1 MLFINNN
8 LYSILGVSIMS
19 THAIPLRPIT
29 EIAKQCGI
37 DPKCVINYGQ
47 DVAKID
53 LNLIKKGTP
62 KGKLV
67 LVSAITPTPLGE
79 GKTVTTIG
87 LSQGLNYM
95 GHSAI
100 ACIRQPSL
108 GPVFGVKGGAA
119 GGGKAEVLPMEKLN
133 LHLTGDIHA
142 ITAAHDL
149 ASAALDARLYHEQQL
164 GDKFTEQTGLP
175 RLDIDK
181 QRIVWKRVLDH
192 NDRALRRITV
202 GLGGG
207 VNGVEREDGFEI
219 SAASELM
226 AILALAT
233 DLQDM
238 RQRIGRIILAYNT
251 HGEPITAEH
260 LQVAGAMTVLL
271 KEAINPNLMQTAEHT
286 PVLIHAGPFANI
298 AHGNSSVIA
307 DVVGLQVADYVVTEA
322 GFGSDMGM
330 EKFFNIKYRQTG
342 VAPSCV
348 VLVATVRSL
357 KSNSGKFNIKPG
369 QPLPKEVTE
378 SNLPLLAIG
387 SANLGWH
394 IQNAKS
400 YGLPV
405 IVAINRFPYDH
416 QDELD
421 FVKQYALENGAF
433 ACEVSEA
440 FAKGGEGTQAL
451 AEHVVNACQQ
461 PSQVVLPYT
470 NDMPLMDKIQVMAKK
485 YGANQAVLSEQ
496 ALKDIEA
503 LAKIKLDHL
512 PLCMVKTPMSISAD
526 ANLKNVPTN
535 FDIDITHLQVSAGA
549 GFIRVYAGNVMTM
562 PGLGTLPAY
571 RHIDIDADGNIIGLS

>member
-1 MLFINNN
+1 
-8 LYSILGVSIMS
+8 MS
-19 THAIPLRPIT
+19 SLLPIT
-29 EIAKQCGI
+29 EIARNSGI
-37 DPKCVINYGQ
+37 PEQYLIPYGRE
-47 DVAKID
+47 VAKVD
-53 LNLIKKGTP
+53 LKVIQP
-62 KGKLV
+62 DSAQGKLV

-87 LSQGLNYM
+87 LSQGLNFI
-95 GHSAI
+95 GKKAI

-119 GGGKAEVLPMEKLN
+119 GGGKAQVLPMEKLN

-149 ASAALDARLYHEQQL
+149 ASAALDARLYHEERL
-164 GDKFTEQTGLP
+164 CEKFTEQTKLP
-175 RLDIDK
+175 RLNIDK
-181 QRIVWKRVLDH
+181 NRIVWKRVIDH
-192 NDRALRRITV
+192 NDRALRRINV
-202 GLGGG
+202 GVGGG

-233 DLQDM
+233 DLHDM
-238 RQRIGRIILAYNT
+238 RQRIGRIILAYDMD
-251 HGEPITAEH
+251 GKPITADQLE
-260 LQVAGAMTVLL
+260 VAGAMTVLL
-271 KEAINPNLMQTAEHT
+271 KDAINPNLMQTAEQT

-298 AHGNSSVIA
+298 AHGNSSVLA
-307 DVVGLQVADYVVTEA
+307 DKVGLQLANYVVTEA

-342 VAPSCV
+342 VAPSCI

-357 KSNSGKFNIKPG
+357 KSNSGHFNIKPG
-369 QPLPKEVTE
+369 QPLPAQVTE
-378 SNLPLLAIG
+378 CNVELLAEG

-416 QDELD
+416 EEELD
-421 FVKQYALENGAF
+421 FVRQYALEHGAF
-433 ACEVSEA
+433 ACEVSDA
-440 FAKGGEGTQAL
+440 FTQGGSGTQKL
-451 AEHVVNACQQ
+451 AQHVIAACAEKN
-461 PSQVVLPYT
+461 QVVLPYAD
-470 NDMPLMDKIQVMAKK
+470 DMPLADKIQTMAKK
-485 YGANQAVLSEQ
+485 YGARQANLSVQ
-496 ALKDIEA
+496 ALQNVAE
-503 LAKIKLDHL
+503 IKQLQLDHL

-526 ANLKNVPTN
+526 PNLKNVPTD
-535 FDIDITHLQVSAGA
+535 FDIEVTRIEVSAGA
-549 GFIRVYAGNVMTM
+549 GFIRVYTGNVMTM

-571 RHIDIDADGNIIGLS
+571 REIDIDAEGNIQGLH

>member
-1 MLFINNN
+1 MTSGTTLLPIDAVARKC
-8 LYSILGVSIMS
+8 G
-19 THAIPLRPIT
+19 IPEQYLIPYGHEVAKVDLRIIQP
-29 EIAKQCGI
+29 EAKQ
-37 DPKCVINYGQ
+37 
-47 DVAKID
+47 
-53 LNLIKKGTP
+53 
-62 KGKLV
+62 GKLV

-87 LSQGLNYM
+87 LSQGLNFI
-95 GHSAI
+95 GQKAI

-119 GGGKAEVLPMEKLN
+119 GGGKAQVLPMEKLN

-149 ASAALDARLYHEQQL
+149 ASAALDARLYHEEHL
-164 GDKFTEQTGLP
+164 GEDFTAQTELP
-175 RLDIDK
+175 RLNIDK
-181 QRIVWKRVLDH
+181 SRIVWKRVIDH
-192 NDRALRRITV
+192 NDRALRRIKV
-202 GLGGG
+202 GVGGG

-238 RQRIGRIILAYNT
+238 RQRIGSIILAYDT
-251 HGEPITAEH
+251 QGKPITAEQ
-260 LQVAGAMTVLL
+260 LEVAGAMTVLL
-271 KEAINPNLMQTAEHT
+271 KEAINPNLMQTAEQT

-298 AHGNSSVIA
+298 AHGNSSVLA
-307 DVVGLQVADYVVTEA
+307 DKVGLQLADYVVTEA

-357 KSNSGKFNIKPG
+357 KSNSGRFNIKPG
-369 QPLPKEVTE
+369 QPLPDEVTQC
-378 SNLPLLAIG
+378 NVALLAEG

-394 IQNAKS
+394 IRNAKS

-416 QDELD
+416 EEELQ
-421 FVKQYALENGAF
+421 FVRQYALEQGAF
-433 ACEVSEA
+433 ACEISDA
-440 FAKGGEGTQAL
+440 FTQGGAGTQEL
-451 AEHVVNACQQ
+451 ARHVVAACAQNHA
-461 PSQVVLPYT
+461 VTLPYAD
-470 NDMPLMDKIQVMAKK
+470 NMPLEEKIQTMAQK
-485 YGANQAVLSEQ
+485 YGARQAKLSE
-496 ALKDIEA
+496 
-503 LAKIKLDHL
+503 LAQQNIAEIRQLGLEHL
-512 PLCMVKTPMSISAD
+512 PLCMVKTPLSISAD
-526 ANLKNVPTN
+526 PNLKNVPTN
-535 FDIDITHLQVSAGA
+535 FDIDIARLQVSAGA

-571 RHIDIDADGNIIGLS
+571 RQIDIDAEGNIVGLH

>member
-1 MLFINNN
+1 
-8 LYSILGVSIMS
+8 MS
-19 THAIPLRPIT
+19 SLLPIT
-29 EIAKQCGI
+29 EIARNSGI
-37 DPKCVINYGQ
+37 PEQYLIPYGRE
-47 DVAKID
+47 VAKVD
-53 LNLIKKGTP
+53 LKVIQP
-62 KGKLV
+62 DSAQGKLV

-87 LSQGLNYM
+87 LSQGLNFI
-95 GHSAI
+95 GKKAI

-119 GGGKAEVLPMEKLN
+119 GGGKAQVLPMEKLN

-149 ASAALDARLYHEQQL
+149 ASAALDARLYHEERL
-164 GDKFTEQTGLP
+164 GEKFTEQTKLP
-175 RLDIDK
+175 RLNIDK
-181 QRIVWKRVLDH
+181 NRIVWKRVIDH
-192 NDRALRRITV
+192 NDRALRRINV
-202 GLGGG
+202 GVGGG

-233 DLQDM
+233 DLHDM
-238 RQRIGRIILAYNT
+238 RQRIGRIILAYDMD
-251 HGEPITAEH
+251 GKPITADQLE
-260 LQVAGAMTVLL
+260 VAGAMTVLL
-271 KEAINPNLMQTAEHT
+271 KDAINPNLMQTAEQT

-298 AHGNSSVIA
+298 AHGNSSVLA
-307 DVVGLQVADYVVTEA
+307 DKVGLQLADYVVTEA

-342 VAPSCV
+342 VAPSCI

-357 KSNSGKFNIKPG
+357 KSNSGRFNIKPG
-369 QPLPKEVTE
+369 QPLPAQVTE
-378 SNLPLLAIG
+378 CNVELLAEG

-416 QDELD
+416 EEELD
-421 FVKQYALENGAF
+421 FVRQYALEHGAF
-433 ACEVSEA
+433 ACEVSDA
-440 FAKGGEGTQAL
+440 FTQGGSGTQKL
-451 AEHVVNACQQ
+451 AQHVIAACAEKN
-461 PSQVVLPYT
+461 QVVLPYAD
-470 NDMPLMDKIQVMAKK
+470 DMPLADKIQTMAKK
-485 YGANQAVLSEQ
+485 YGARQANLSAQ
-496 ALKDIEA
+496 ALQNVAE
-503 LAKIKLDHL
+503 IKQLQLDHL

-526 ANLKNVPTN
+526 PNLKNVPTD
-535 FDIDITHLQVSAGA
+535 FEVEVTRVEVSAGA
-549 GFIRVYAGNVMTM
+549 GFIRVYTGNVMTM

-571 RHIDIDADGNIIGLS
+571 REIDIDAEGNIQGLH

>member
-1 MLFINNN
+1 
-8 LYSILGVSIMS
+8 MS
-19 THAIPLRPIT
+19 TLLPIT
-29 EIAKQCGI
+29 EIARNSSIPEQYLI
-37 DPKCVINYGQ
+37 PYGRE
-47 DVAKID
+47 VAKVD
-53 LNLIKKGTP
+53 LKVIQPDSKQ
-62 KGKLV
+62 GKLV

-87 LSQGLNYM
+87 LSQGLNFI
-95 GHSAI
+95 GKKAI

-119 GGGKAEVLPMEKLN
+119 GGGKAQVLPMEKLN

-149 ASAALDARLYHEQQL
+149 ASAALDARLYHEDHL
-164 GDKFTEQTGLP
+164 GEEFTAQTKLP
-175 RLDIDK
+175 RLNIDK
-181 QRIVWKRVLDH
+181 NRIVWKRVIDH
-192 NDRALRRITV
+192 NDRALRRIKV
-202 GLGGG
+202 GVGGG

-238 RQRIGRIILAYNT
+238 RQRIGRIILAYDTQGN
-251 HGEPITAEH
+251 PVTAEK

-271 KEAINPNLMQTAEHT
+271 KDAINPNLMQTAEQT

-298 AHGNSSVIA
+298 AHGNSSVLA
-307 DVVGLQVADYVVTEA
+307 DMVGLQVADYVVTEA

-357 KSNSGKFNIKPG
+357 KSNSGRFNIKPG
-369 QPLPKEVTE
+369 QPLPAEVTQCNVE
-378 SNLPLLAIG
+378 LLAEG

-416 QDELD
+416 QEELD
-421 FVKQYALENGAF
+421 FVRQYALEHGAC
-433 ACEVSEA
+433 ACEISDA
-440 FAKGGEGTQAL
+440 FTQGGAGTQSL
-451 AEHVVNACQQ
+451 AQHVVAACNQEN
-461 PSQVVLPYT
+461 SVTLPYAD
-470 NDMPLMDKIQVMAKK
+470 NMPLPEKIQTMVKK
-485 YGANQAVLSEQ
+485 YGARQANLSAQ
-496 ALKDIEA
+496 ALQNIEEIKQ
-503 LAKIKLDHL
+503 LKLDHL
-512 PLCMVKTPMSISAD
+512 PLCMVKTPLSISAD
-526 ANLKNVPTN
+526 PNLKNVPTD
-535 FDIDITHLQVSAGA
+535 FDVEIARLQVSAGA

-571 RHIDIDADGNIIGLS
+571 QQIDIDAEGNIVGLH

>member
-1 MLFINNN
+1 
-8 LYSILGVSIMS
+8 MS
-19 THAIPLRPIT
+19 SLLPIT
-29 EIAKQCGI
+29 EIARNSGI
-37 DPKCVINYGQ
+37 PEQYLIPYGRE
-47 DVAKID
+47 VAKVD
-53 LNLIKKGTP
+53 LKVIQP
-62 KGKLV
+62 DSAQGKLV

-87 LSQGLNYM
+87 LSQGLNFI
-95 GHSAI
+95 GKKAI

-119 GGGKAEVLPMEKLN
+119 GGGKAQVLPMEKLN

-149 ASAALDARLYHEQQL
+149 ASAALDARLYHEERL
-164 GDKFTEQTGLP
+164 GEKFTEQTKLP
-175 RLDIDK
+175 RLNIDK
-181 QRIVWKRVLDH
+181 NRIVWKRVIDH
-192 NDRALRRITV
+192 NDRALRRINV
-202 GLGGG
+202 GVGGG

-233 DLQDM
+233 DLHDM
-238 RQRIGRIILAYNT
+238 RQRIGRIILAYDMD
-251 HGEPITAEH
+251 GKPITADQLE
-260 LQVAGAMTVLL
+260 VAGAMTVLL
-271 KEAINPNLMQTAEHT
+271 KDAINPNLMQTAEQT

-298 AHGNSSVIA
+298 AHGNSSVLA
-307 DVVGLQVADYVVTEA
+307 DKVGLQLADYVVTEA

-342 VAPSCV
+342 VAPSCI

-357 KSNSGKFNIKPG
+357 KSNSGRFNIKPG
-369 QPLPKEVTE
+369 QSLPAQVTE
-378 SNLPLLAIG
+378 CNVELLAEG

-416 QDELD
+416 EEELD
-421 FVKQYALENGAF
+421 FVRQYALEHGAF
-433 ACEVSEA
+433 ACEVSDA
-440 FAKGGEGTQAL
+440 FTQGGSGTQKL
-451 AEHVVNACQQ
+451 AQHVIAACAEKN
-461 PSQVVLPYT
+461 QVVLPYAD
-470 NDMPLMDKIQVMAKK
+470 DMPLADKIQTMAKK
-485 YGANQAVLSEQ
+485 YGARQANLSAQ
-496 ALKDIEA
+496 ALQNVAE
-503 LAKIKLDHL
+503 IKQLQLDHL

-526 ANLKNVPTN
+526 PNLKNVPTD
-535 FDIDITHLQVSAGA
+535 FEVEVTRVEVSAGA
-549 GFIRVYAGNVMTM
+549 GFIRVYTGNVMTM

-571 RHIDIDADGNIIGLS
+571 REIDIDAEGNIQGLH

>member
-1 MLFINNN
+1 MASSPTL
-8 LYSILGVSIMS
+8 L
-19 THAIPLRPIT
+19 PIT
-29 EIAKQCGI
+29 EIARNSGI
-37 DPKCVINYGQ
+37 PEQYLIPYGRE
-47 DVAKID
+47 VAKVD
-53 LNLIKKGTP
+53 LKVIQP
-62 KGKLV
+62 DSAQGKLV

-87 LSQGLNYM
+87 LSQGLNFI
-95 GHSAI
+95 GKKAI

-119 GGGKAEVLPMEKLN
+119 GGGKAQVLPMEKLN

-149 ASAALDARLYHEQQL
+149 ASAALDARLYHEERL
-164 GDKFTEQTGLP
+164 GEKFTEQTNLP
-175 RLDIDK
+175 RLNIDK
-181 QRIVWKRVLDH
+181 NRIVWKRVIDH
-192 NDRALRRITV
+192 NDRALRRINV
-202 GLGGG
+202 GVGGG

-233 DLQDM
+233 DLHDM
-238 RQRIGRIILAYNT
+238 RQRIGRIILAYDMD
-251 HGEPITAEH
+251 GKPITADQLE
-260 LQVAGAMTVLL
+260 VAGAMTVLL
-271 KEAINPNLMQTAEHT
+271 KDAINPNLMQTAEQT

-298 AHGNSSVIA
+298 AHGNSSVLA
-307 DVVGLQVADYVVTEA
+307 DKVGLQLADYVVTEA

-342 VAPSCV
+342 VAPSCI

-357 KSNSGKFNIKPG
+357 KSNSGRFNIKPG
-369 QPLPKEVTE
+369 QPLPTQVTE
-378 SNLPLLAIG
+378 CNVELLAEG

-416 QDELD
+416 EEELD
-421 FVKQYALENGAF
+421 FVRQYALEHGAF
-433 ACEVSEA
+433 ACEVSDA
-440 FAKGGEGTQAL
+440 FTQGGSGTQKL
-451 AEHVVNACQQ
+451 AQHVIAACAEKN
-461 PSQVVLPYT
+461 QVVLPYAD
-470 NDMPLMDKIQVMAKK
+470 DMPLADKIQTMAKK
-485 YGANQAVLSEQ
+485 YGARQANLSAQ
-496 ALKDIEA
+496 ALQNVAE
-503 LAKIKLDHL
+503 IKQLQLDHL

-526 ANLKNVPTN
+526 PNLKNVPTD
-535 FDIDITHLQVSAGA
+535 FEVEVTRVEVSAGA
-549 GFIRVYAGNVMTM
+549 GFIRVYTGNVMTM

-571 RHIDIDADGNIIGLS
+571 REIDIDAEGNIQGLH

>member
-1 MLFINNN
+1 
-8 LYSILGVSIMS
+8 MS
-19 THAIPLRPIT
+19 SLLPIT
-29 EIAKQCGI
+29 EIARNSGI
-37 DPKCVINYGQ
+37 PEQYLIPYGRE
-47 DVAKID
+47 VAKVD
-53 LNLIKKGTP
+53 LKVIQP
-62 KGKLV
+62 DSAQGKLV

-87 LSQGLNYM
+87 LSQGLNFI
-95 GHSAI
+95 GKKAI

-119 GGGKAEVLPMEKLN
+119 GGGKAQVLPMEKLN

-149 ASAALDARLYHEQQL
+149 ASAALDARLYHEERL
-164 GDKFTEQTGLP
+164 GEKFTEQTKLP
-175 RLDIDK
+175 RLNIDK
-181 QRIVWKRVLDH
+181 NRIVWKRVIDH
-192 NDRALRRITV
+192 NDRALRRINV
-202 GLGGG
+202 GVGGG

-233 DLQDM
+233 DLHDM
-238 RQRIGRIILAYNT
+238 RQRIGRIILAYDMD
-251 HGEPITAEH
+251 GKPITADQLE
-260 LQVAGAMTVLL
+260 VAGAMTVLL
-271 KEAINPNLMQTAEHT
+271 KDAINPNLMQTAEQT

-298 AHGNSSVIA
+298 AHGNSSVLA
-307 DVVGLQVADYVVTEA
+307 DKVGLQLADYVVTEA

-342 VAPSCV
+342 VAPSCI

-357 KSNSGKFNIKPG
+357 KSNSGRFNIKPG
-369 QPLPKEVTE
+369 QSLPAQVTE
-378 SNLPLLAIG
+378 CNVELLAEG

-416 QDELD
+416 EEELD
-421 FVKQYALENGAF
+421 FVRQYALEHGAF
-433 ACEVSEA
+433 ACEVSDA
-440 FAKGGEGTQAL
+440 FTQGGSGTQKL
-451 AEHVVNACQQ
+451 AQHVIAACAEKN
-461 PSQVVLPYT
+461 QVVLPYAD
-470 NDMPLMDKIQVMAKK
+470 DMPLADKIQKMAKK
-485 YGANQAVLSEQ
+485 YGARQANLSAQ
-496 ALKDIEA
+496 ALQNVAE
-503 LAKIKLDHL
+503 IKQLQLDHL

-526 ANLKNVPTN
+526 PNLKNVPTD
-535 FDIDITHLQVSAGA
+535 FEVEVTRVEVSAGA
-549 GFIRVYAGNVMTM
+549 GFIRVYTGNVMTM

-571 RHIDIDADGNIIGLS
+571 REIDIDAEGNIQGLH

>member
-1 MLFINNN
+1 
-8 LYSILGVSIMS
+8 MS
-19 THAIPLRPIT
+19 SLLPIT
-29 EIAKQCGI
+29 EIARNSGI
-37 DPKCVINYGQ
+37 PEQYLIPYGRE
-47 DVAKID
+47 VAKVD
-53 LNLIKKGTP
+53 LKVIQP
-62 KGKLV
+62 DSAQGKLV

-87 LSQGLNYM
+87 LSQGLNFI
-95 GHSAI
+95 GKKAI

-119 GGGKAEVLPMEKLN
+119 GGGKAQVLPMEKLN

-149 ASAALDARLYHEQQL
+149 ASAALDARLYHEERL
-164 GDKFTEQTGLP
+164 GEKFTEQTKLP
-175 RLDIDK
+175 RLNIDK
-181 QRIVWKRVLDH
+181 NRIVWKRVIDH
-192 NDRALRRITV
+192 NDRALRRINV
-202 GLGGG
+202 GVGGG

-233 DLQDM
+233 DLHDM
-238 RQRIGRIILAYNT
+238 RQRIGRIILAYDMN
-251 HGEPITAEH
+251 GKPITADQLE
-260 LQVAGAMTVLL
+260 VAGAMTVLL
-271 KEAINPNLMQTAEHT
+271 KDAINPNLMQTAEQT

-298 AHGNSSVIA
+298 AHGNSSVLA
-307 DVVGLQVADYVVTEA
+307 DKVGLQLADYVVTEA

-342 VAPSCV
+342 VAPSCI

-357 KSNSGKFNIKPG
+357 KSNSGRFNIKPG
-369 QPLPKEVTE
+369 QSLPAQVTE
-378 SNLPLLAIG
+378 CNVELLAEG

-416 QDELD
+416 EEELD
-421 FVKQYALENGAF
+421 FVRQYALEHGAF
-433 ACEVSEA
+433 ACEVSDA
-440 FAKGGEGTQAL
+440 FTQGGSGTQKL
-451 AEHVVNACQQ
+451 AQHVIAACAEKN
-461 PSQVVLPYT
+461 QVVLPYAD
-470 NDMPLMDKIQVMAKK
+470 DMPLADKIQTMAKK
-485 YGANQAVLSEQ
+485 YGARQANLSAQ
-496 ALKDIEA
+496 ALQNVAE
-503 LAKIKLDHL
+503 IKQLQLDHL

-526 ANLKNVPTN
+526 PNLKNVPTD
-535 FDIDITHLQVSAGA
+535 FEVEVTRVEVSAGA
-549 GFIRVYAGNVMTM
+549 GFIRVYTGNVMTM

-571 RHIDIDADGNIIGLS
+571 REIDIDAEGNIQGLH

>member
-1 MLFINNN
+1 
-8 LYSILGVSIMS
+8 MS
-19 THAIPLRPIT
+19 SLLPIT
-29 EIAKQCGI
+29 EIARNSGI
-37 DPKCVINYGQ
+37 PEQYLIPYGRE
-47 DVAKID
+47 VAKVD
-53 LNLIKKGTP
+53 LKVIQP
-62 KGKLV
+62 DSAQGKLV

-87 LSQGLNYM
+87 LSQGLNFI
-95 GHSAI
+95 GKKAI

-119 GGGKAEVLPMEKLN
+119 GGGKAQVLPMEKLN

-149 ASAALDARLYHEQQL
+149 ASAALDARLYHEERL
-164 GDKFTEQTGLP
+164 GEKFTEQTKLP
-175 RLDIDK
+175 RLNIDK
-181 QRIVWKRVLDH
+181 NRIVWKRVIDH
-192 NDRALRRITV
+192 NDRALRRINV
-202 GLGGG
+202 GVGGG

-233 DLQDM
+233 DLHDM
-238 RQRIGRIILAYNT
+238 RQRIGRIILAYDMD
-251 HGEPITAEH
+251 GKPITADQLE
-260 LQVAGAMTVLL
+260 VAGAMTVLL
-271 KEAINPNLMQTAEHT
+271 KDAINPNLMQTAEQT

-298 AHGNSSVIA
+298 AHGNSSVLA
-307 DVVGLQVADYVVTEA
+307 DKVGLQLADYVVTEA

-342 VAPSCV
+342 VAPSCI

-357 KSNSGKFNIKPG
+357 KSNSGRFNIKPG
-369 QPLPKEVTE
+369 QPLPAQVTE
-378 SNLPLLAIG
+378 CNVELLAEG

-416 QDELD
+416 EEELD
-421 FVKQYALENGAF
+421 FIRQYALEHGAF
-433 ACEVSEA
+433 ACEVSDA
-440 FAKGGEGTQAL
+440 FTQGGSGTQKL
-451 AEHVVNACQQ
+451 AQHVIAACAEKN
-461 PSQVVLPYT
+461 QVVLPYAD
-470 NDMPLMDKIQVMAKK
+470 DMPLADKIQTMAKK
-485 YGANQAVLSEQ
+485 YGARQANLSAQ
-496 ALKDIEA
+496 ALQNVAE
-503 LAKIKLDHL
+503 IKQLQLDHL

-526 ANLKNVPTN
+526 PNLKNVPTD
-535 FDIDITHLQVSAGA
+535 FEVEVTRVEVSAGA
-549 GFIRVYAGNVMTM
+549 GFIRVYTGNVMTM

-571 RHIDIDADGNIIGLS
+571 REIDIDAEGNIQGLH

>member
-1 MLFINNN
+1 
-8 LYSILGVSIMS
+8 MS
-19 THAIPLRPIT
+19 SLLPIT
-29 EIAKQCGI
+29 EIARNSGI
-37 DPKCVINYGQ
+37 PEQYLIPYGHE
-47 DVAKID
+47 VAKVD
-53 LNLIKKGTP
+53 LKVIQP
-62 KGKLV
+62 DSAQGKLV

-87 LSQGLNYM
+87 LSQGLNFI
-95 GHSAI
+95 GKKAI

-119 GGGKAEVLPMEKLN
+119 GGGKAQVLPMEKLN

-149 ASAALDARLYHEQQL
+149 ASAALDARLYHEERL
-164 GDKFTEQTGLP
+164 GEKFTEQTKLP
-175 RLDIDK
+175 RLNIDK
-181 QRIVWKRVLDH
+181 NRIVWKRVIDH
-192 NDRALRRITV
+192 NDRALRRINV
-202 GLGGG
+202 GVGGG

-233 DLQDM
+233 DLHDM
-238 RQRIGRIILAYNT
+238 RQRIGRIILAYDMD
-251 HGEPITAEH
+251 GKPITADQLE
-260 LQVAGAMTVLL
+260 VAGAMTVLL
-271 KEAINPNLMQTAEHT
+271 KDAINPNLMQTAEQT

-298 AHGNSSVIA
+298 AHGNSSVLA
-307 DVVGLQVADYVVTEA
+307 DKVGLQLADYVVTEA

-342 VAPSCV
+342 VAPSCI

-357 KSNSGKFNIKPG
+357 KSNSGRFNIKPG
-369 QPLPKEVTE
+369 QPLPAQVTE
-378 SNLPLLAIG
+378 CNVELLAEG

-416 QDELD
+416 EEELD
-421 FVKQYALENGAF
+421 FVRQYALEHGAF
-433 ACEVSEA
+433 ACEVSDA
-440 FAKGGEGTQAL
+440 FTQGGSGTQKL
-451 AEHVVNACQQ
+451 AQHVIAACAEKN
-461 PSQVVLPYT
+461 QVVLPYAD
-470 NDMPLMDKIQVMAKK
+470 DMPLADKIQTMAKK
-485 YGANQAVLSEQ
+485 YGARQANLSAQ
-496 ALKDIEA
+496 ALQNVAEIKQ
-503 LAKIKLDHL
+503 LKLDHL

-526 ANLKNVPTN
+526 PNLKNVPTD
-535 FDIDITHLQVSAGA
+535 FEVEVTRVEVSAGA
-549 GFIRVYAGNVMTM
+549 GFIRVYTGNVMTM

-571 RHIDIDADGNIIGLS
+571 REIDIDAEGNIQGLH

>member
-1 MLFINNN
+1 
-8 LYSILGVSIMS
+8 MS
-19 THAIPLRPIT
+19 SLLPIT
-29 EIAKQCGI
+29 EIARNSGI
-37 DPKCVINYGQ
+37 PEQYLIPYGRE
-47 DVAKID
+47 VAKVD
-53 LNLIKKGTP
+53 LKVIQP
-62 KGKLV
+62 DSAQGKLV

-87 LSQGLNYM
+87 LSQGLNFI
-95 GHSAI
+95 GKKAI

-119 GGGKAEVLPMEKLN
+119 GGGKAQVLPMEKLN

-149 ASAALDARLYHEQQL
+149 ASAALDARLYHEERL
-164 GDKFTEQTGLP
+164 GEKFTEQTKLP
-175 RLDIDK
+175 RLNIDK
-181 QRIVWKRVLDH
+181 NRIVWKRVIDH
-192 NDRALRRITV
+192 NDRALRRINV
-202 GLGGG
+202 GVGGG

-233 DLQDM
+233 DLHDM
-238 RQRIGRIILAYNT
+238 RQRIGRIILAYDMD
-251 HGEPITAEH
+251 GKPITANQLE
-260 LQVAGAMTVLL
+260 VAGAMTVLL
-271 KEAINPNLMQTAEHT
+271 KDAINPNLMQTAEQT

-298 AHGNSSVIA
+298 AHGNSSVLA
-307 DVVGLQVADYVVTEA
+307 DKVGLQLADYVVTEA

-342 VAPSCV
+342 VAPSCI

-357 KSNSGKFNIKPG
+357 KSNSGRFNIKPG
-369 QPLPKEVTE
+369 QPLPAQVTE
-378 SNLPLLAIG
+378 CNVELLAEG

-416 QDELD
+416 EEELD
-421 FVKQYALENGAF
+421 FVRQYALEHGAF
-433 ACEVSEA
+433 ACEVSDA
-440 FAKGGEGTQAL
+440 FTQGGSGTQKL
-451 AEHVVNACQQ
+451 AQHVIAACAEKN
-461 PSQVVLPYT
+461 QVVLPYAD
-470 NDMPLMDKIQVMAKK
+470 DMPLADKIQTMAKK
-485 YGANQAVLSEQ
+485 YGARQANLSAQ
-496 ALKDIEA
+496 ALQNVAE
-503 LAKIKLDHL
+503 IKQLQLDHL

-526 ANLKNVPTN
+526 PNLKNVPTD
-535 FDIDITHLQVSAGA
+535 FEVEVTRVEVSAGA
-549 GFIRVYAGNVMTM
+549 GFIRVYTGNVMTM

-571 RHIDIDADGNIIGLS
+571 REIDIDAEGNIQGLH

>member
-1 MLFINNN
+1 M
-8 LYSILGVSIMS
+8 SVS
-19 THAIPLRPIT
+19 LLPIT
-29 EIAKQCGI
+29 EIARNSSIPEQYLI
-37 DPKCVINYGQ
+37 PYGRE
-47 DVAKID
+47 VAKVD
-53 LNLIKKGTP
+53 LKVIQP
-62 KGKLV
+62 DSAQGKLV

-87 LSQGLNYM
+87 LSQGLNFI
-95 GHSAI
+95 GKKAI

-119 GGGKAEVLPMEKLN
+119 GGGKAQVLPMEKLN

-149 ASAALDARLYHEQQL
+149 ASAALDARLYHEERL
-164 GDKFTEQTGLP
+164 GEKFTEQTKLP
-175 RLDIDK
+175 RLNIDK
-181 QRIVWKRVLDH
+181 NRIVWKRVIDH
-192 NDRALRRITV
+192 NDRALRRINV
-202 GLGGG
+202 GVGGG

-233 DLQDM
+233 DLHDM
-238 RQRIGRIILAYNT
+238 RQRFGRIILAYDMD
-251 HGEPITAEH
+251 GKPITADQLE
-260 LQVAGAMTVLL
+260 VAGAMTVLL
-271 KEAINPNLMQTAEHT
+271 KDAINPNLMQTAEQT

-298 AHGNSSVIA
+298 AHGNSSVLA
-307 DVVGLQVADYVVTEA
+307 DKVGLQLADYVVTEA

-342 VAPSCV
+342 VAPSCI

-357 KSNSGKFNIKPG
+357 KSNSGRFNIKPG
-369 QPLPKEVTE
+369 QPLPAQVTE
-378 SNLPLLAIG
+378 CNVELLAEG

-416 QDELD
+416 EEELD
-421 FVKQYALENGAF
+421 FVRQYALEHGAF
-433 ACEVSEA
+433 ACEVSDA
-440 FAKGGEGTQAL
+440 FTQGGSGTQKL
-451 AEHVVNACQQ
+451 AQHVIAACAEKN
-461 PSQVVLPYT
+461 QVVLPYAD
-470 NDMPLMDKIQVMAKK
+470 DMPLADKIQTMAKK
-485 YGANQAVLSEQ
+485 YGARQANLSAQ
-496 ALKDIEA
+496 ALQNVAE
-503 LAKIKLDHL
+503 IKQLQLDHL

-526 ANLKNVPTN
+526 PNLKNVPTD
-535 FDIDITHLQVSAGA
+535 FEVEVTRVEVSAGA
-549 GFIRVYAGNVMTM
+549 GFIRVYTGNVMTM

-571 RHIDIDADGNIIGLS
+571 REIDIDAEGNIQGLH

>member
-1 MLFINNN
+1 
-8 LYSILGVSIMS
+8 MS
-19 THAIPLRPIT
+19 SLLPIT
-29 EIAKQCGI
+29 EIARNSGI
-37 DPKCVINYGQ
+37 PEQYLIPYGRE
-47 DVAKID
+47 VAKVD
-53 LNLIKKGTP
+53 LKVIQP
-62 KGKLV
+62 DSAQGKLV

-87 LSQGLNYM
+87 LSQGLNFI
-95 GHSAI
+95 GKKAI

-119 GGGKAEVLPMEKLN
+119 GGGKAQVLPMEKLN

-149 ASAALDARLYHEQQL
+149 ASAALDARLYHEERL
-164 GDKFTEQTGLP
+164 GEKFTEQTKLP
-175 RLDIDK
+175 RLNIDK
-181 QRIVWKRVLDH
+181 NRIVWKRVIDH
-192 NDRALRRITV
+192 NDRALRRINV
-202 GLGGG
+202 GVGGG

-233 DLQDM
+233 DLHDM
-238 RQRIGRIILAYNT
+238 RQRIGRIILAYDMD
-251 HGEPITAEH
+251 GKPITADQLE
-260 LQVAGAMTVLL
+260 VAGAMTVLL
-271 KEAINPNLMQTAEHT
+271 KDAINPNLMQTAEQT

-298 AHGNSSVIA
+298 AHGNSSVLA
-307 DVVGLQVADYVVTEA
+307 DKVGLQLADYVVTEA

-342 VAPSCV
+342 VAPSCI

-357 KSNSGKFNIKPG
+357 KSNSGRFNIKPG
-369 QPLPKEVTE
+369 QPLPAQVTE
-378 SNLPLLAIG
+378 CNVELLAEG

-416 QDELD
+416 EEELD
-421 FVKQYALENGAF
+421 FVRQYALEHGAF
-433 ACEVSEA
+433 ACEVSDA
-440 FAKGGEGTQAL
+440 FTQGGSGTQKL
-451 AEHVVNACQQ
+451 AQHVIAACAEKN
-461 PSQVVLPYT
+461 QVVLPYAD
-470 NDMPLMDKIQVMAKK
+470 DMPLADKIQTMAKK
-485 YGANQAVLSEQ
+485 YGARQANLSAQ
-496 ALKDIEA
+496 ALQNVAEIKQ
-503 LAKIKLDHL
+503 LKLDHL

-526 ANLKNVPTN
+526 PNLKNVPTD
-535 FDIDITHLQVSAGA
+535 FEVEVTRVEVSAGA
-549 GFIRVYAGNVMTM
+549 GFIRVYTGNVMTM

-571 RHIDIDADGNIIGLS
+571 REIDIDAEGNIQGLH

>member
-1 MLFINNN
+1 
-8 LYSILGVSIMS
+8 MS
-19 THAIPLRPIT
+19 SLLPIT
-29 EIAKQCGI
+29 EIARNSGI
-37 DPKCVINYGQ
+37 PEQYLIPYGRE
-47 DVAKID
+47 VAKVD
-53 LNLIKKGTP
+53 LKVIQP
-62 KGKLV
+62 DSAQGKLV

-87 LSQGLNYM
+87 LSQGLNFI
-95 GHSAI
+95 GKKAI

-119 GGGKAEVLPMEKLN
+119 GGGKAQVLPMEKLN

-149 ASAALDARLYHEQQL
+149 ASAALDARLYHEERL
-164 GDKFTEQTGLP
+164 GEKFTEQTKLP
-175 RLDIDK
+175 RLNIDK
-181 QRIVWKRVLDH
+181 NRIVWKRVIDH
-192 NDRALRRITV
+192 NDRALRRINV
-202 GLGGG
+202 GVGGG

-233 DLQDM
+233 DLHDM
-238 RQRIGRIILAYNT
+238 RQRIGRIILAYDMD
-251 HGEPITAEH
+251 GKPITADQLE
-260 LQVAGAMTVLL
+260 VAGAMTVLL
-271 KEAINPNLMQTAEHT
+271 KDAINPNLMQTAEQT

-298 AHGNSSVIA
+298 AHGNSSVLA
-307 DVVGLQVADYVVTEA
+307 DKVGLQLADYVVTEA

-342 VAPSCV
+342 VAPSCI

-357 KSNSGKFNIKPG
+357 KSNSGRFNIKPG
-369 QPLPKEVTE
+369 QPLPAQVTE
-378 SNLPLLAIG
+378 CNVELLAEG

-416 QDELD
+416 EEELD
-421 FVKQYALENGAF
+421 FVRQYALEHGAF
-433 ACEVSEA
+433 ACEVSDA
-440 FAKGGEGTQAL
+440 FTQGGSGTQKL
-451 AEHVVNACQQ
+451 AQHVIAACAEKN
-461 PSQVVLPYT
+461 QVVLPYAD
-470 NDMPLMDKIQVMAKK
+470 DMPLADKIQTMAKK
-485 YGANQAVLSEQ
+485 YGARQANLSAQ
-496 ALKDIEA
+496 ALQNVAEIKQ
-503 LAKIKLDHL
+503 LKLDHL

-526 ANLKNVPTN
+526 PNLKNVPTD
-535 FDIDITHLQVSAGA
+535 FDVEVTRVEVSAGA
-549 GFIRVYAGNVMTM
+549 GFIRVYTGNVMTM

-571 RHIDIDADGNIIGLS
+571 REIDIDAEGNIQGLH

>member
-1 MLFINNN
+1 MSFKTIN
-8 LYSILGVSIMS
+8 LL
-19 THAIPLRPIT
+19 PIT
-29 EIAKQCGI
+29 EIARNSGI
-37 DPKCVINYGQ
+37 PEQYLIPYGRE
-47 DVAKID
+47 VAKVD
-53 LNLIKKGTP
+53 LKVIQP
-62 KGKLV
+62 DSAQGKLV

-87 LSQGLNYM
+87 LSQGLNFI
-95 GHSAI
+95 GKKAI

-119 GGGKAEVLPMEKLN
+119 GGGKAQVLPMEKLN

-149 ASAALDARLYHEQQL
+149 ASAALDARLYHEERL
-164 GDKFTEQTGLP
+164 GEKFTEQTKLP
-175 RLDIDK
+175 RLNIDK
-181 QRIVWKRVLDH
+181 NRIVWKRVIDH
-192 NDRALRRITV
+192 NDRALRRINV
-202 GLGGG
+202 GVGGG

-233 DLQDM
+233 DLHDM
-238 RQRIGRIILAYNT
+238 RQRIGRIILAYDMD
-251 HGEPITAEH
+251 GKPITADQLE
-260 LQVAGAMTVLL
+260 VAGAMTVLL
-271 KEAINPNLMQTAEHT
+271 KDAINPNLMQTAEQT

-298 AHGNSSVIA
+298 AHGNSSVLA
-307 DVVGLQVADYVVTEA
+307 DKVGLQLADYVVTEA

-342 VAPSCV
+342 VAPSCI

-357 KSNSGKFNIKPG
+357 KSNSGRFNIKPG
-369 QPLPKEVTE
+369 QPLPTQVTE
-378 SNLPLLAIG
+378 CNVELLAEG

-416 QDELD
+416 EEELD
-421 FVKQYALENGAF
+421 FVRQYALEHGAF
-433 ACEVSEA
+433 ACEVSDA
-440 FAKGGEGTQAL
+440 FTQGGSGTQKL
-451 AEHVVNACQQ
+451 AQHVIAACAEKN
-461 PSQVVLPYT
+461 QVVLPYAD
-470 NDMPLMDKIQVMAKK
+470 DMPLADKIQTMAKK
-485 YGANQAVLSEQ
+485 YGARQANLSAQ
-496 ALKDIEA
+496 ALQNVAEIKQ
-503 LAKIKLDHL
+503 LKLDHL

-526 ANLKNVPTN
+526 PNLKNVPTD
-535 FDIDITHLQVSAGA
+535 FEVEVTRVEVSAGA
-549 GFIRVYAGNVMTM
+549 GFIRVYTGNVMTM

-571 RHIDIDADGNIIGLS
+571 REIDIDAEGNIQGLH

>member
-1 MLFINNN
+1 
-8 LYSILGVSIMS
+8 MS
-19 THAIPLRPIT
+19 SLLPIT
-29 EIAKQCGI
+29 EIARNSGI
-37 DPKCVINYGQ
+37 PEQYLIPYGRE
-47 DVAKID
+47 VAKID
-53 LNLIKKGTP
+53 LKVIQP
-62 KGKLV
+62 DSAQGKLV

-87 LSQGLNYM
+87 LSQGLNFI
-95 GHSAI
+95 GKKAI

-119 GGGKAEVLPMEKLN
+119 GGGKAQVLPMEKLN

-149 ASAALDARLYHEQQL
+149 ASAALDARLYHEERL
-164 GDKFTEQTGLP
+164 GEKFTEQTKLP
-175 RLDIDK
+175 RLNIDK
-181 QRIVWKRVLDH
+181 NRIVWKRVIDH
-192 NDRALRRITV
+192 NDRALRRINV
-202 GLGGG
+202 GVGGG

-233 DLQDM
+233 DLHDM
-238 RQRIGRIILAYNT
+238 RQRIGRIILAYDMD
-251 HGEPITAEH
+251 GKPITADQLE
-260 LQVAGAMTVLL
+260 VAGAMTVLL
-271 KEAINPNLMQTAEHT
+271 KDAINPNLMQTAEQT

-298 AHGNSSVIA
+298 AHGNSSVLA
-307 DVVGLQVADYVVTEA
+307 DKVGLQLADYVVTEA

-342 VAPSCV
+342 VAPSCI

-357 KSNSGKFNIKPG
+357 KSNSGRFNIKPG
-369 QPLPKEVTE
+369 QPLPAQVTE
-378 SNLPLLAIG
+378 CNVELLAEG

-416 QDELD
+416 EEELD
-421 FVKQYALENGAF
+421 FVRQYALEHGAF
-433 ACEVSEA
+433 ACEVSDA
-440 FAKGGEGTQAL
+440 FTQGGSGTQKL
-451 AEHVVNACQQ
+451 AQHVIAACAEKN
-461 PSQVVLPYT
+461 QVVLPYAD
-470 NDMPLMDKIQVMAKK
+470 DMPLADKIQTMAKK
-485 YGANQAVLSEQ
+485 YGARQANLSAQ
-496 ALKDIEA
+496 ALQNVAE
-503 LAKIKLDHL
+503 IKQLQLDHL

-526 ANLKNVPTN
+526 PNLKNVPTD
-535 FDIDITHLQVSAGA
+535 FEVEVTRVEVSAGA
-549 GFIRVYAGNVMTM
+549 GFIRVYTGNVMTM

-571 RHIDIDADGNIIGLS
+571 REIDIDAEGNIQGLH

>member
-1 MLFINNN
+1 MPTL
-8 LYSILGVSIMS
+8 L
-19 THAIPLRPIT
+19 PIT
-29 EIAKQCGI
+29 SIAERCGI
-37 DPKCVINYGQ
+37 PEEFLIPYGK
-47 DVAKID
+47 DVAKVD
-53 LNLIKKGTP
+53 LRVIQP
-62 KGKLV
+62 HSQQGKLV

-87 LSQGLNYM
+87 LSQGLNHI
-95 GHSAI
+95 GQKAI

-119 GGGKAEVLPMEKLN
+119 GGGQAQVLPMEKLN

-149 ASAALDARLYHEQQL
+149 ASAALDARLYHEEHL
-164 GDKFTEQTGLP
+164 GEKFTQQTNLP
-175 RLDIDK
+175 RLNIDK
-181 QRIVWKRVLDH
+181 NRIVWKRVIDH
-192 NDRALRRITV
+192 NDRALRRINV
-202 GLGGG
+202 GVGGG

-233 DLQDM
+233 SLEDM
-238 RQRIGRIILAYNT
+238 RARIGQIILAYDMA
-251 HGEPITAEH
+251 GEPITAER
-260 LQVAGAMTVLL
+260 LEVAGAMTVLL
-271 KEAINPNLMQTAEHT
+271 KEAINPNLMQTAEQT

-298 AHGNSSVIA
+298 AHGNSSVLA
-307 DVVGLQVADYVVTEA
+307 DKVGLQLADYVVTEA

-357 KSNSGKFNIKPG
+357 KSNSGRFNIKPG
-369 QPLPKEVTE
+369 QALPQEVTE
-378 SNLPLLAIG
+378 CNVELLAEG

-416 QDELD
+416 QEELD
-421 FVKQYALENGAF
+421 FVQQYALQHGAF
-433 ACEVSEA
+433 ACEVSDA
-440 FAKGGEGTQAL
+440 FTQGGAGTQLL
-451 AEHVVNACQQ
+451 AQHVVTACAEQHE
-461 PSQVVLPYT
+461 VVLPY
-470 NDMPLMDKIQVMAKK
+470 DDQMSLADKIQTMAKK
-485 YGANQAVLSEQ
+485 YGARQANLSEL
-496 ALKDIEA
+496 ALHNIEE
-503 LAKIKLDHL
+503 IKQLHLDHL

-526 ANLKNVPTN
+526 PNLKNVPTN
-535 FDIDITHLQVSAGA
+535 FDVEVSRIQVSAGA
-549 GFIRVYAGNVMTM
+549 GFIRVYTGNVMTM

-571 RHIDIDADGNIIGLS
+571 REIDIDADGTIHGLH

>member
-1 MLFINNN
+1 MASSPTL
-8 LYSILGVSIMS
+8 L
-19 THAIPLRPIT
+19 PIT
-29 EIAKQCGI
+29 EIARNSGI
-37 DPKCVINYGQ
+37 PEQYLIPYGRE
-47 DVAKID
+47 VAKVD
-53 LNLIKKGTP
+53 LKVIQP
-62 KGKLV
+62 DSAQGKLV

-87 LSQGLNYM
+87 LSQGLNFI
-95 GHSAI
+95 GKKAI

-119 GGGKAEVLPMEKLN
+119 GGGKAQVLPMEKLN

-149 ASAALDARLYHEQQL
+149 ASAALDARLYHEERL
-164 GDKFTEQTGLP
+164 GEKFTEQTKLP
-175 RLDIDK
+175 RLNIDK
-181 QRIVWKRVLDH
+181 NRIVWKRVIDH
-192 NDRALRRITV
+192 NDRALRRINV
-202 GLGGG
+202 GVGGG

-233 DLQDM
+233 DLHDM
-238 RQRIGRIILAYNT
+238 RQRIGRIILAYDMD
-251 HGEPITAEH
+251 GKPITADQLE
-260 LQVAGAMTVLL
+260 VAGAMTVLL
-271 KEAINPNLMQTAEHT
+271 KDAINPNLMQTAEQT

-298 AHGNSSVIA
+298 AHGNSSVLA
-307 DVVGLQVADYVVTEA
+307 DKVGLQLADYVVTEA

-342 VAPSCV
+342 VAPSCI

-357 KSNSGKFNIKPG
+357 KSNSGRFNIKPG
-369 QPLPKEVTE
+369 QPLPAQVTE
-378 SNLPLLAIG
+378 CNVELLAEG

-416 QDELD
+416 EEELD
-421 FVKQYALENGAF
+421 FVRQYALEHGAF
-433 ACEVSEA
+433 ACEVSDA
-440 FAKGGEGTQAL
+440 FTQGGSGTQKL
-451 AEHVVNACQQ
+451 AQHVIAACAEKN
-461 PSQVVLPYT
+461 QVVLPYAD
-470 NDMPLMDKIQVMAKK
+470 DMPLADKIQTMAKK
-485 YGANQAVLSEQ
+485 YGAKQANLSAQ
-496 ALKDIEA
+496 ALQNVAE
-503 LAKIKLDHL
+503 IKQLQLDHL

-526 ANLKNVPTN
+526 PNLKNVPTD
-535 FDIDITHLQVSAGA
+535 FEVEVTRVEVSAGA
-549 GFIRVYAGNVMTM
+549 GFIRVYTGNVMTM

-571 RHIDIDADGNIIGLS
+571 REIDIDAEGNIQGLH

>member
-1 MLFINNN
+1 
-8 LYSILGVSIMS
+8 MS
-19 THAIPLRPIT
+19 SLLPIT
-29 EIAKQCGI
+29 EIALNSGI
-37 DPKCVINYGQ
+37 PEQYLIPYGHE
-47 DVAKID
+47 VAKVD
-53 LNLIKKGTP
+53 LKVIQP
-62 KGKLV
+62 DSAQGKLV

-87 LSQGLNYM
+87 LSQGLNFI
-95 GHSAI
+95 GKKAI

-119 GGGKAEVLPMEKLN
+119 GGGKAQVLPMEKLN

-149 ASAALDARLYHEQQL
+149 ASAALDARLYHEERL
-164 GDKFTEQTGLP
+164 GEKFTEQTKLP
-175 RLDIDK
+175 RLNIDK
-181 QRIVWKRVLDH
+181 NRIVWKRVIDH
-192 NDRALRRITV
+192 NDRALRRINV
-202 GLGGG
+202 GVGGG

-233 DLQDM
+233 DLHDM
-238 RQRIGRIILAYNT
+238 RQRIGRIILAYDMD
-251 HGEPITAEH
+251 GKPITADQLE
-260 LQVAGAMTVLL
+260 VAGAMTVLL
-271 KEAINPNLMQTAEHT
+271 KDAINPNLMQTAEQT

-298 AHGNSSVIA
+298 AHGNSSVLA
-307 DVVGLQVADYVVTEA
+307 DKVGLQLADYVVTEA

-342 VAPSCV
+342 VAPSCI

-357 KSNSGKFNIKPG
+357 KSNSGRFNIKPG
-369 QPLPKEVTE
+369 QPLPAQVTE
-378 SNLPLLAIG
+378 CNVELLAEG

-416 QDELD
+416 EEELD
-421 FVKQYALENGAF
+421 FVRQYALEHGAF
-433 ACEVSEA
+433 ACEVSDA
-440 FAKGGEGTQAL
+440 FTQGGSGTQKL
-451 AEHVVNACQQ
+451 AQHVIAACAEKN
-461 PSQVVLPYT
+461 QVVLPYAD
-470 NDMPLMDKIQVMAKK
+470 DMPLADKIQTMAKK
-485 YGANQAVLSEQ
+485 YGARQANLSAQ
-496 ALKDIEA
+496 ALQNVAE
-503 LAKIKLDHL
+503 IKQLQLDHL

-526 ANLKNVPTN
+526 PNLKNVPTD
-535 FDIDITHLQVSAGA
+535 FEVEVTRVEVSAGA
-549 GFIRVYAGNVMTM
+549 GFIRVYTGNVMTM

-571 RHIDIDADGNIIGLS
+571 REIDIDAEGNIQGLH

>member
-1 MLFINNN
+1 
-8 LYSILGVSIMS
+8 MS
-19 THAIPLRPIT
+19 SLLPIT
-29 EIAKQCGI
+29 EIARNSSIPEQYLI
-37 DPKCVINYGQ
+37 PYGRE
-47 DVAKID
+47 VAKVD
-53 LNLIKKGTP
+53 LKVIQP
-62 KGKLV
+62 DSAQGKLV

-87 LSQGLNYM
+87 LSQGLNFI
-95 GHSAI
+95 GKKAI

-119 GGGKAEVLPMEKLN
+119 GGGKAQVLPMEKLN

-149 ASAALDARLYHEQQL
+149 ASAALDARLYHEERL
-164 GDKFTEQTGLP
+164 GEKFTEQTKLP
-175 RLDIDK
+175 RLNIDK
-181 QRIVWKRVLDH
+181 NRIVWKRVIDH
-192 NDRALRRITV
+192 NDRALRRINV
-202 GLGGG
+202 GVGGG

-233 DLQDM
+233 DLHDM
-238 RQRIGRIILAYNT
+238 RQRIGRIILAYDMD
-251 HGEPITAEH
+251 GKPITADQLE
-260 LQVAGAMTVLL
+260 VAGAMTVLL
-271 KEAINPNLMQTAEHT
+271 KDAINPNLMQTAEQT

-298 AHGNSSVIA
+298 AHGNSSVLA
-307 DVVGLQVADYVVTEA
+307 DKVGLQLADYVVTEA

-342 VAPSCV
+342 VAPSCI

-357 KSNSGKFNIKPG
+357 KSNSGRFNIKPG
-369 QPLPKEVTE
+369 QPLPAQVTE
-378 SNLPLLAIG
+378 CNVELLDEG

-416 QDELD
+416 QEELD
-421 FVKQYALENGAF
+421 FVRQYALEHGAF
-433 ACEVSEA
+433 ACEVSDA
-440 FAKGGEGTQAL
+440 FTQGGSGTQKL
-451 AEHVVNACQQ
+451 AQHVIAACAEKN
-461 PSQVVLPYT
+461 QVVLPYAD
-470 NDMPLMDKIQVMAKK
+470 DMPLADKIQTMAKK
-485 YGANQAVLSEQ
+485 YGARQANLSAQ
-496 ALKDIEA
+496 ALQNVAE
-503 LAKIKLDHL
+503 IKQLQLDHL

-526 ANLKNVPTN
+526 PNLKNVPTD
-535 FDIDITHLQVSAGA
+535 FEIEVTRVEVSAGA
-549 GFIRVYAGNVMTM
+549 GFIRVYTGNVMTM

-571 RHIDIDADGNIIGLS
+571 REIDIDAEGNIQGLH

>member
-1 MLFINNN
+1 
-8 LYSILGVSIMS
+8 MS
-19 THAIPLRPIT
+19 SLLPIT
-29 EIAKQCGI
+29 EIARNSGI
-37 DPKCVINYGQ
+37 PEQYLIPYGHE
-47 DVAKID
+47 VAKVD
-53 LNLIKKGTP
+53 LKVIQP
-62 KGKLV
+62 DSAQGKLV

-87 LSQGLNYM
+87 LSQGLNFI
-95 GHSAI
+95 GKKAI

-119 GGGKAEVLPMEKLN
+119 GGGKAQVLPMEKLN

-149 ASAALDARLYHEQQL
+149 ASAALDARLYHEERL
-164 GDKFTEQTGLP
+164 GEKFTEQTKLP
-175 RLDIDK
+175 RLNIDK
-181 QRIVWKRVLDH
+181 NRIVWKRVIDH
-192 NDRALRRITV
+192 NDRALRRINV
-202 GLGGG
+202 GVGGG

-233 DLQDM
+233 DLHDM
-238 RQRIGRIILAYNT
+238 RQRIGRIILAYDMD
-251 HGEPITAEH
+251 GKPITADQLE
-260 LQVAGAMTVLL
+260 VAGAMTVLL
-271 KEAINPNLMQTAEHT
+271 KDAINPNLMQTAEQT

-298 AHGNSSVIA
+298 AHGNSSVLA
-307 DVVGLQVADYVVTEA
+307 DKVGLQLADYVVTEA

-342 VAPSCV
+342 VAPSCI

-357 KSNSGKFNIKPG
+357 KSNSGRFNIKPG
-369 QPLPKEVTE
+369 QPLPAQVTE
-378 SNLPLLAIG
+378 CNVELLAEG

-416 QDELD
+416 EEELD
-421 FVKQYALENGAF
+421 FVRQYALEHGAF
-433 ACEVSEA
+433 ACEVSDA
-440 FAKGGEGTQAL
+440 FTQGGSGTQKL
-451 AEHVVNACQQ
+451 AQHVIAACAEKN
-461 PSQVVLPYT
+461 QVVLPYAD
-470 NDMPLMDKIQVMAKK
+470 DMPLADKIQTMAKK
-485 YGANQAVLSEQ
+485 YGARQANLSAQ
-496 ALKDIEA
+496 ALQNVAE
-503 LAKIKLDHL
+503 IKQLQLDHL

-526 ANLKNVPTN
+526 PNLKNVPTD
-535 FDIDITHLQVSAGA
+535 FEVEVTRVEVSAGA
-549 GFIRVYAGNVMTM
+549 GFIRVYTGNVMTM

-571 RHIDIDADGNIIGLS
+571 REIDIDAEGNIQGLH